1 MTGIPNDNQNINS
14 INLQILHS
22 LLIQGSIN
30 TSGYFDFLN
39 IYTEKQN
46 TCINSLD
53 RPSLENLLQALAAA
67 PVPDRSSVLAAFET
81 AQPALF
87 RRLYG
92 DLITYFYSTPEAAER
107 ARGLADS
114 APREPRPDFD
124 PSLLDAVI
132 AYQPGKRRL

>member
-1 MTGIPNDNQNINS
+1 MTGIPNDKQNINS
-14 INLQILHS
+14 INLEILHS
-22 LLIQGSIN
+22 LLIPGSIN
-30 TSGYFDFLN
+30 TSGYFDCLTV
-39 IYTEKQN
+39 YTDKQN
-46 TCINSLD
+46 IRTYSAD
-53 RPSLENLLQALAAA
+53 RSSLEKLLEALAAA
-67 PVPDRSSVLAAFET
+67 PVPGRSSVLAAFET
-81 AQPALF
+81 AEPALF

-132 AYQPGKRRL
+132 AHQSGKRRL